1 MDDDDDLSNIT
12 KLAHPQQKQKKNKK
26 PNTLEIKKREKRN

>member
-12 KLAHPQQKQKKNKK
+12 KLAHPQQKQKKKQK
-26 PNTLEIKKREKRN
+26 TKHS